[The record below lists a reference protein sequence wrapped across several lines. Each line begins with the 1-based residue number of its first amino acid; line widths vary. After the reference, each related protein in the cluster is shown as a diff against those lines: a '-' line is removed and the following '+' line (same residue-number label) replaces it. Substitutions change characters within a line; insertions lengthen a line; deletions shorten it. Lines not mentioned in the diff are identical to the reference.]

1 MNYFN
6 LNNKT
11 MENNQTAVEW
21 LEDEINKRGPKENN
35 PPQWL
40 KELYEQAKSMEKEQI
55 KNAFWNGDNSDCTS
69 EQNSFEFAEKYYK
82 ETYGRE

>member
-1 MNYFN
+1 
-6 LNNKT
+6 

-40 KELYEQAKSMEKEQI
+40 KELYEQAKAMEKEQI
-55 KNAFWNGDNSDCTS
+55 INFAMYLHNVDMSKTGTDILMDEA
-69 EQNSFEFAEKYYK
+69 EQYYK
-82 ETYGRE
+82 ETYGSI